1 MINCKY
7 CNKEISPLGKIHE
20 KFCIENPN
28 RESRSGSN
36 NPHYG
41 KKGSN
46 QYVNGAKMKQETK
59 DKISIKSK
67 LQKPSNE
74 IKAKISEAMK
84 VAHNEGR
91 AWNIGMSRWNNEPSY
106 PEIFFMKVIE
116 NEFIDKEYKTEHPMS
131 IYSFDFAWIDKMKA
145 IEIDGSQHERFDEIK
160 DRDNRKDMLATKN
173 GWQVLRIKWKDMFN
187 DPQKW
192 IKIAYE
198 FIH

>member
-1 MINCKY
+1 
-7 CNKEISPLGKIHE
+7 
-20 KFCIENPN
+20 
-28 RESRSGSN
+28 
-36 NPHYG
+36 
-41 KKGSN
+41 
-46 QYVNGAKMKQETK
+46 
-59 DKISIKSK
+59 
-67 LQKPSNE
+67 
-74 IKAKISEAMK
+74 MK